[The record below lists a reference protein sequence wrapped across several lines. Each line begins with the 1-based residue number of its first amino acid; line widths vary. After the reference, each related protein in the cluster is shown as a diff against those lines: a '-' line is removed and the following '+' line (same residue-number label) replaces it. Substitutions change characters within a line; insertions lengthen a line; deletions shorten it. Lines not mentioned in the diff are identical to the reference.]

1 MGEKNKTKQNNPESC
16 AVRPKKKKKKIF
28 LTGLSCKLVTY
39 HSNIIN
45 KMLLVAKQ
53 NIQK

>member
-1 MGEKNKTKQNNPESC
+1 MGEKNKTKQSRELCSKT
-16 AVRPKKKKKKIF
+16 KKKKKKIF